1 MDQKLEKA
9 KLYCLDGEKYTV
21 EFMFNPTQ
29 VEFTRGIKLSQP
41 GGANTRGGR
50 PKVSFAQPDDC
61 VITLSKILF
70 DTYEGGGNVLDK
82 LEPLVQAVKFLD
94 PNAPGSRDAVAQI
107 QPAPKHS
114 ASTTQR
120 AQNKRPP
127 VYLFMWGQQQYLR
140 CFVESFKYQL
150 TMFLPD
156 GTPVRATASLTLKE
170 VDESVEPADPRP
182 PAQPDRKKDNRS
194 DRTPQKR

>member
-1 MDQKLEKA
+1 MSQKLEKA
-9 KLYCLDGEKYTV
+9 KLYCLDGDRYSV

-41 GGANTRGGR
+41 AGARTGKGR
-50 PKVSFAQPDDC
+50 PKVSFAEPDNC
-61 VITLSKILF
+61 VITLSNILF
-70 DTYEGGGNVLDK
+70 DTYEAGETVLTK

-94 PNAPGSRDAVAQI
+94 PNAPGRNSGAQT

-114 ASTTQR
+114 ASTTQK

-127 VYLFMWGQQQYLR
+127 IYLFTWGEQQYLR

-150 TMFLPD
+150 TLFLPE
-156 GTPVRATASLTLKE
+156 GIPVRATASLTLKE
-170 VDESVEPADPRP
+170 VDESVGPADPR
-182 PAQPDRKKDNRS
+182 ASKENDRVGDNRA
-194 DRTPQKR
+194 KRSRQRR